1 MGKPIKAKHVGACQ
15 DIPWPARAQ
24 VYNNSGSDISA
35 DDLVYFTA
43 QRGLVMEVTAAD
55 ADAAASAIT
64 PLWIARHDIPNG
76 EYGEV
81 VPWKLVRNVNTAA
94 GSVGDSVYVSGTAGG
109 WSLTPGTF
117 AKAVGIIVSDHA
129 STGAVLL
136 QPTGMGGVSRS
147 AMDGTLA
154 LVGAGSML
162 DLDATINNATAEAS
176 AADFSL
182 AQITTNRTAGVAS
195 AVKGRVTSLSG
206 DTAGV
211 DYACFEGFCTTGEA
225 NADHSLLYSRDAMDN
240 FAKVAASGDAGITVA
255 ADGMTKNP
263 ESQTEDGYITIE
275 VGTTQ
280 YQIPIYAA

>member
-94 GSVGDSVYVSGTAGG
+94 GSVGDSVYVSGT
-109 WSLTPGTF
+109 
-117 AKAVGIIVSDHA
+117 
-129 STGAVLL
+129 
-136 QPTGMGGVSRS
+136 
-147 AMDGTLA
+147 
-154 LVGAGSML
+154 
-162 DLDATINNATAEAS
+162 
-176 AADFSL
+176 
-182 AQITTNRTAGVAS
+182 
-195 AVKGRVTSLSG
+195 
-206 DTAGV
+206 
-211 DYACFEGFCTTGEA
+211 
-225 NADHSLLYSRDAMDN
+225 
-240 FAKVAASGDAGITVA
+240 
-255 ADGMTKNP
+255 
-263 ESQTEDGYITIE
+263 
-275 VGTTQ
+275 
-280 YQIPIYAA
+280 